1 MIIVI
6 TTSGIPISQTQFFK
20 PPASLNQ
27 KLFPSSQFNSVTLSG
42 LFFQT
47 RFYFPWMFGK
57 LQSYSWLLIMLPR
70 SALMTAAS
78 EGHISIVRLFLQH
91 NANTE
96 LKDSQGWKA
105 SDHAVIHG
113 HHRLGRQLL
122 FWHRD
127 ATSKWTCCFLWLVSP
142 TLDQPVQGP
151 VSRKTR

>member
-1 MIIVI
+1 M
-6 TTSGIPISQTQFFK
+6 
-20 PPASLNQ
+20 
-27 KLFPSSQFNSVTLSG
+27 LS
-42 LFFQT
+42 
-47 RFYFPWMFGK
+47 
-57 LQSYSWLLIMLPR
+57 R

-113 HHRLGRQLL
+113 HHRLGRHDF

-127 ATSKWTCCFLWLVSP
+127 TTSKWRCCCLVVGEPHSWLSGPGLNVGLDLAWTLRLILTWMYFLLNL
-142 TLDQPVQGP
+142 TLEHVEDSQCEWE
-151 VSRKTR
+151 KKLAIYM